1 MPGIPFNCETS
12 LRCNKVY
19 LVVFKWLGQL
29 KVILQS
35 ALWHLTSIGVILQ
48 LHIFVIGILV
58 FVDAFIH

>member
-12 LRCNKVY
+12 LRCNEAY

-35 ALWHLTSIGVILQ
+35 ASWHLTSIGVS
-48 LHIFVIGILV
+48 
-58 FVDAFIH
+58 